1 MFSFIVWNI
10 FRVSFPI
17 IFALSVAWS
26 RVTVLKRIKTSINKE
41 TVSQILK
48 TAKIL
53 YLFQRGPQIQVAK
66 FISKGRSRNTEA
78 ARRDVSIRT
87 VSAMCEQLSISGCPH
102 YITLILTLRNR
113 EISGRMYI
121 SLPDYGNDVQSIDLF
136 MRNHRGTSYW

>member
-1 MFSFIVWNI
+1 MFSFIVWNM

-26 RVTVLKRIKTSINKE
+26 RVTVLKKIKNSINKE

-48 TAKIL
+48 TTKIL
-53 YLFQRGPQIQVAK
+53 YLFQRGPQRQVAK

-87 VSAMCEQLSISGCPH
+87 VSVMCEQLSISGCPH
-102 YITLILTLRNR
+102 YITLILTSRNW
-113 EISGRMYI
+113 EISGHTYI
-121 SLPDYGNDVQSIDLF
+121 SLPDYGNEVQSSDLF
-136 MRNHRGTSYW
+136 MRNQCGTSYW